1 MILDTLAQAT
11 KKRIDGQKQLKS
23 LEALKQ
29 ELSEKAERGEL
40 VLPDKEKSFEENF
53 NNPSL
58 YRFEKNLKG
67 KGIHIIA
74 EVKKASPSN

>member
-53 NNPSL
+53 NNPLFIDSRRIL
-58 YRFEKNLKG
+58 RERAF
-67 KGIHIIA
+67 I
-74 EVKKASPSN
+74 